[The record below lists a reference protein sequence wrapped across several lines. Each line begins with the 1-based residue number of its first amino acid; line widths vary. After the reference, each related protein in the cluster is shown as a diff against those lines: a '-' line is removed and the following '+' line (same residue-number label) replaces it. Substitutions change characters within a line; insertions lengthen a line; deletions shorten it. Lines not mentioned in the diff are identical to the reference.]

1 MGWMKQLPTWM
12 AGVVMAVMFAVIWF
26 ALGFITTPDLDLGPR
41 ALVAAVIG
49 ASFGTFMGFWLG
61 RQRRGYGQLARRPE
75 FGRAVRRGGVPADA
89 DTTEWR
95 RALQHHQAQYRP
107 LRWQA
112 PALYL
117 PMTALAVWL
126 AVTGQPLFWV
136 GAVFFVA
143 VFTVTAI
150 TTPRVLRN
158 TTAMLAELDR
168 RDTAHLRR

>member
-12 AGVVMAVMFAVIWF
+12 AGMVMAVMFAVIWF
-26 ALGFITTPDLDLGPR
+26 ALGFLTTPDLELAPR
-41 ALVAAVIG
+41 ALVAAFIG
-49 ASFGTFMGFWLG
+49 ALFGTFMGFWLG
-61 RQRRGYGQLARRPE
+61 RQRRGYGHLAQRSE
-75 FGRAVRRGGVPADA
+75 FGRAVRRGAVPADA
-89 DTTEWR
+89 DAAEWR

-117 PMTALAVWL
+117 PMTALAIWL
-126 AVTGQPLFWV
+126 AVTGEPLFWV
-136 GAVFFVA
+136 GAGFFFA
-143 VFTVTAI
+143 VLIITTV

-168 RDTAHLRR
+168 RDSAHLTR